1 VFAIRMG
8 DRRLEA
14 SPATRRQL
22 VGDALLAGVCL
33 TLVLVVNLSGQ
44 ESVPA
49 NTGTSV
55 VSVTLT
61 VLAVGSVAL
70 RRRLP
75 LSVLVVGLLAVLGL
89 VVTRATVGMATLG
102 PLIALYTAVAISTRR
117 NARLAVGAVAAAF
130 LLTALLRPV
139 DLSAEGAIVT
149 VIAFGS
155 GLVLALGT
163 RARRDRS
170 LADLRVAE
178 QRAEAERERA
188 AHTLSSER
196 LRITR
201 ELHDVLGHAMS
212 VMVVQ
217 AGVAERLLDSDV
229 QQARAA
235 VAEIARTGRRSM
247 SEIRQILAVLRDG
260 DNAEGALSRS
270 PMPTLDDLPA
280 LAAEVDRAGLPVVV
294 EVLGRRGAVPAGI
307 DLAAYRV
314 VQEALTNCLKHSG
327 ARRADVTVT
336 YGGAAVEVDVVD
348 DGRLN
353 PGVPP
358 GVAAGHGLVGMRE
371 RVAIYDGQLAVGHRP
386 GGGFRVHATFP
397 LAVQE
402 GGLPAGTAPVG
413 VEAGP

>member
-1 VFAIRMG
+1 VFGIRLA
-8 DRRLEA
+8 DRHLEA
-14 SPATRRQL
+14 PPATPRQL
-22 VGDALLAGVCL
+22 CGDALLAAVCL
-33 TLVLVVNLSGQ
+33 TLVLVVNLSGE

-61 VLAVGSVAL
+61 VLAVGSVAV
-70 RRRLP
+70 RRRFP

-89 VVTRATVGMATLG
+89 VVTKATVGMATLG
-102 PLIALYTAVAISTRR
+102 PFIAFYTAVAMGTRR
-117 NARLAVGAVAAAF
+117 NARIAVGTVAAA
-130 LLTALLRPV
+130 LGLTALLRPV
-139 DLSAEGAIVT
+139 DLSAEGAIVSG
-149 VIAFGS
+149 IAFGS

-178 QRAEAERERA
+178 QRAEAERQRA

-229 QQARAA
+229 EQARAA

-247 SEIRQILAVLRDG
+247 AEIRQILAVLREG
-260 DNAEGALSRS
+260 DTAEGALSRS

-280 LAAEVDRAGLPVVV
+280 LAAEVHRAGLPVVID
-294 EVLGRRGAVPAGI
+294 VLGRRAAVPAGI

-327 ARRADVTVT
+327 ARQAIVTVT
-336 YGGAAVEVDVVD
+336 YGSTAVDIEVVD
-348 DGRLN
+348 DGRHAPVPD
-353 PGVPP
+353 PGLA
-358 GVAAGHGLVGMRE
+358 GGHGLVGMRE
-371 RVAIYDGQLAVGHRP
+371 RVAIYDGKLAVGRRP

-397 LAVQE
+397 LSLTE
-402 GGLPAGTAPVG
+402 GELPAAGARVG
-413 VEAGP
+413 VEARP

>member
-1 VFAIRMG
+1 MFAIRMG
-8 DRRLEA
+8 DRHLEA

-70 RRRLP
+70 RRRFP

-89 VVTRATVGMATLG
+89 VATRATVGMATLG
-102 PLIALYTAVAISTRR
+102 PLIAFYTAVAMSTRR
-117 NARLAVGAVAAAF
+117 NARIAVGAVAAAF
-130 LLTALLRPV
+130 VLTAVLRPV

-149 VIAFGS
+149 VTAFGS
-155 GLVLALGT
+155 ALVLALGT

-217 AGVAERLLDSDV
+217 AGVSEALLDDAPDRAREPLRAV
-229 QQARAA
+229 Q
-235 VAEIARTGRRSM
+235 ETGRQAI
-247 SEIRQILAVLRDG
+247 SELTRMLGLLRAGPD
-260 DNAEGALSRS
+260 DSS
-270 PMPTLDDLPA
+270 YTLDPRPGITQLPELVERFTASGLEVELASCGEVRQLPPGVDLT
-280 LAAEVDRAGLPVVV
+280 VFR
-294 EVLGRRGAVPAGI
+294 I
-307 DLAAYRV
+307 
-314 VQEALTNCLKHSG
+314 VQEALTNTLKHAAAG
-327 ARRADVTVT
+327 ASAHVELRYLPHV
-336 YGGAAVEVDVVD
+336 VEVEVTD
-348 DGRLN
+348 DGTV
-353 PGVPP
+353 GE
-358 GVAAGHGLVGMRE
+358 AASGSGLGLVGMSE
-371 RVAIYDGQLAVGHRP
+371 RVSVFGGSMLAGARP
-386 GGGFRVHATFP
+386 GGGFRVWVELP
-397 LAVQE
+397 LE
-402 GGLPAGTAPVG
+402 DR
-413 VEAGP
+413 

>member
-1 VFAIRMG
+1 VFGIRLA
-8 DRRLEA
+8 DRHLEA
-14 SPATRRQL
+14 PPATRRQL
-22 VGDALLAGVCL
+22 AGDVLLGAVCL
-33 TLVLVVNLSGQ
+33 TVVLVVNLSGQ

-55 VSVTLT
+55 ISVTLT

-70 RRRLP
+70 RRRFP
-75 LSVLVVGLLAVLGL
+75 LSVLVVCLLAVLGL
-89 VVTRATVGMATLG
+89 VVTKATVGMATLG
-102 PLIALYTAVAISTRR
+102 PFIAFYTAVAMGTRR
-117 NARLAVGAVAAAF
+117 NARIAVGAVAAA
-130 LLTALLRPV
+130 LVATALLRPV
-139 DLSAEGAIVT
+139 DLSAEGAIAT

-170 LADLRVAE
+170 LADIRVAE
-178 QRAEAERERA
+178 QRAEAERQRA

-229 QQARAA
+229 EQARAA

-247 SEIRQILAVLRDG
+247 SEIRQILAVLREG
-260 DNAEGALSRS
+260 DTAEGALSRS

-280 LAAEVDRAGLPVVV
+280 LAAEVHRAGLPVVV
-294 EVLGRRGAVPAGI
+294 DVLGRRATVPAGI
-307 DLAAYRV
+307 DLAAFRV

-327 ARRADVTVT
+327 ARQAFVTVT
-336 YGGAAVEVDVVD
+336 YGSTAVDIEVVD
-348 DGRLN
+348 DGRHAPVPD
-353 PGVPP
+353 PGLV
-358 GVAAGHGLVGMRE
+358 GGHGLVGMRE
-371 RVAIYDGQLAVGHRP
+371 RVAIYDGELAVGRRP

-397 LAVQE
+397 LPQAE
-402 GGLPAGTAPVG
+402 GALPAAAAPVG
-413 VEAGP
+413 VEARP